1 MRKSPA
7 SEVIFD
13 LDKKR
18 GRIGAIDK
26 ICEDPSFWNDQK
38 KAKTLLQEK
47 KRLETLINDIE
58 SLESKASDA
67 KALLELAI
75 EAEDEDSLLEAETL
89 IKKLDEEVKKES
101 VKQLLSQP
109 EDLNPAILTIHAG
122 AGGTEACDWASML
135 SRMFKR
141 WSEQHGYTIEVIDYL
156 AGEEAGVKSVTFL
169 ITGPYAYGYLKAE
182 RGIHRL
188 VRISPFDS
196 NKRRHTSFASVDI
209 IPEVEEDVEIE
220 LDEGDLRIDVYRA
233 GGPGGQGVNT
243 TDSAVRVTHIPT
255 GLVAQCQSGR
265 SQLQNKEM
273 ALQVLK
279 SRLNE
284 KMKAE
289 REVELAKKQGEK
301 KDIGFGSQIRS
312 YTLQPYRLVK
322 DHRTGVESGNPDA
335 VLDGEIDEFIDAF
348 LLQNIR
354 RSV

>member
-1 MRKSPA
+1 MA
-7 SEVIFD
+7 V
-13 LDKKR
+13 
-18 GRIGAIDK
+18 
-26 ICEDPSFWNDQK
+26 
-38 KAKTLLQEK
+38 
-47 KRLETLINDIE
+47 
-58 SLESKASDA
+58 
-67 KALLELAI
+67 
-75 EAEDEDSLLEAETL
+75 EAQDEDSLLEADTL
-89 IKKLDEEVKKES
+89 IKLLEEEVKKES
-101 VKQLLSQP
+101 VKQLLSQA

-122 AGGTEACDWASML
+122 AGGTEACDWTAML

-141 WSEQHGYTIEVIDYL
+141 WSEQHEYTVEVLDYL

-196 NKRRHTSFASVDI
+196 NKRRHTSFASVDV
-209 IPEVEEDVEIE
+209 IPEVVEDVDLE
-220 LDEGDLRIDVYRA
+220 LEEKDLRIDVYRA

-243 TDSAVRVTHIPT
+243 TDSAVRVTHLPT

-265 SQLQNKEM
+265 SQLQNKER

-284 KMKAE
+284 KMKGE
-289 REVELAKKQGEK
+289 REAELAKKQGEK

-335 VLDGEIDEFIDAF
+335 VLDGDIDEFIDAF